1 MRTCSIH
8 GLSSPQGPPLAPT
21 PRPGFTHVIVLVRQV
36 GLALALIVQYQT
48 GVRFEQMLFFSHLVT
63 YVMPDTY
70 KIVEIQRDM
79 VFAGKLGKEVRETW
93 KVQKDGQ
100 TLTVT
105 ISPYHTNVAHVP
117 AFFKEGESVKIS
129 GFMREDRIKTS
140 ISEIKR

>member
-1 MRTCSIH
+1 
-8 GLSSPQGPPLAPT
+8 
-21 PRPGFTHVIVLVRQV
+21 
-36 GLALALIVQYQT
+36 
-48 GVRFEQMLFFSHLVT
+48 MLFFSHLVT